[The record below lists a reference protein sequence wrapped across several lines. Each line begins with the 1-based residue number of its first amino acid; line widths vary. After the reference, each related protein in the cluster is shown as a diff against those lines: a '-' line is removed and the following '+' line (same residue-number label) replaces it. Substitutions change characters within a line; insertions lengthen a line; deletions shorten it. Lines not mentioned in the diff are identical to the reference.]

1 MKTLSS
7 WLMAGIALVLSG
19 CATPAAPLAEVAE
32 YAPVAPQVQPAPV
45 AATGAI
51 YNPGRGSSLLGR
63 GRQFQVGDV
72 ITVLLDEFTQAER
85 EQNTE
90 IERTGN
96 NNVMPGGLAGKVA
109 AMGGMLGGFKLDGGT
124 IGSSGGGVETK
135 GARLRG
141 AVSVHV
147 LEVLP
152 NGNLVVRG
160 EKQLSLSDGA
170 EAIQVAGII
179 RPTDVSY
186 NNTVQS
192 GRLANAQFNYKG
204 SGDLANSSKPG
215 WGTRALM
222 KIWPF

>member
-1 MKTLSS
+1 MNTL
-7 WLMAGIALVLSG
+7 WTWWAVGMALLLSG
-19 CATPAAPLAEVAE
+19 CATPIAPLAEVAQ
-32 YAPVAPQVQPAPV
+32 YAPVTPQVQAAPAAV
-45 AATGAI
+45 TGGI

-63 GRQFQVGDV
+63 GRQFQVGDI

-85 EQNTE
+85 NQNTE
-90 IERTGN
+90 IERSGN
-96 NNVMPGGLAGKVA
+96 NNVMPGGLVGRVAG
-109 AMGGMLGGFKLDGGT
+109 MGGMLGGFKLDGGT
-124 IGSSGGGVETK
+124 IGSTGGGTESK

-141 AVSVHV
+141 AVSVYV

-170 EAIQVAGII
+170 ETIQVGGII

-204 SGDLANSSKPG
+204 SGDLANSSRPG

-222 KIWPF
+222 KVWPF

>member
-1 MKTLSS
+1 MKRYLSCVLAALTV
-7 WLMAGIALVLSG
+7 WLAG
-19 CATPAAPLAEVAE
+19 CAAPVPSVAEVAQ
-32 YAPVAPQVQPAPV
+32 YAPVPPQLQSAPQTV
-45 AATGAI
+45 TGGI
-51 YNPGRGSSLLGR
+51 YNAGRGSSLLGR

-85 EQNTE
+85 NQNTE
-90 IERTGN
+90 LERVGN
-96 NNVMPGGLAGKVA
+96 NNVMPSGLAGKVA
-109 AMGGMLGGFKLDGGT
+109 SMGGMLGGLKLDGGT
-124 IGSSGGGVETK
+124 IGSSGGGTESK

-215 WGTRALM
+215 WGTRALL

>member
-1 MKTLSS
+1 MRTCLLS
-7 WLMAGIALVLSG
+7 LLVAATGLGG
-19 CATPAAPLAEVAE
+19 CAVPAASVMEVAQ
-32 YAPVAPQVQPAPV
+32 YAPVAPAAPV
-45 AATGAI
+45 AQTAATGAI
-51 YNPGRGSSLLGR
+51 YNTGRGSTLLGR

-85 EQNTE
+85 NQNTE
-90 IERTGN
+90 LERSAN
-96 NNVMPGGLAGKVA
+96 NDVMPAGLAGKVA
-109 AMGGMLGGFKLDGGT
+109 GMGGMLGGFKLDGGT
-124 IGSSGGGVETK
+124 IGSNGGGVESK
-135 GARLRG
+135 GATLRG

-152 NGNLVVRG
+152 NGNLLVRG
-160 EKQLSLSDGA
+160 EKQLSLSEGA

-215 WGTRALM
+215 WGTRALL

>member
-1 MKTLSS
+1 MRILFWMS
-7 WLMAGIALVLSG
+7 ALWVGGLAG
-19 CATPAAPLAEVAE
+19 CAAPVASVAEVAQ
-32 YAPVAPQVQPAPV
+32 YAPVTPQSPTVAPAT
-45 AATGAI
+45 TGAI
-51 YNPGRGSSLLGR
+51 YNPGRGSALLGR

-85 EQNTE
+85 NQNTE
-90 IERTGN
+90 IERSAN
-96 NNVMPGGLAGKVA
+96 NDVMPGGLVGKVA
-109 AMGGMLGGFKLDGGT
+109 GMGGMLGGFKLDGGT
-124 IGSSGGGVETK
+124 IGSSGGGVESK

-147 LEVLP
+147 VDVLA

>member
-1 MKTLSS
+1 
-7 WLMAGIALVLSG
+7 
-19 CATPAAPLAEVAE
+19 
-32 YAPVAPQVQPAPV
+32 
-45 AATGAI
+45 
-51 YNPGRGSSLLGR
+51 
-63 GRQFQVGDV
+63 
-72 ITVLLDEFTQAER
+72 
-85 EQNTE
+85 
-90 IERTGN
+90 
-96 NNVMPGGLAGKVA
+96 
-109 AMGGMLGGFKLDGGT
+109 MGGMLGGLKLDGGT
-124 IGSSGGGVETK
+124 IGSAGGGIESK
-135 GARLRG
+135 GAQLRG

-222 KIWPF
+222 KVWPF

>member
-1 MKTLSS
+1 MKTLST
-7 WLMAGIALVLSG
+7 WLGLSLVLVLTG
-19 CATPAAPLAEVAE
+19 CATPVAPLAEVAQ
-32 YAPVAPQVQPAPV
+32 YAPVAPQVQAAPV
-45 AATGAI
+45 PVTGGI
-51 YNPGRGSSLLGR
+51 YNTGRGSSLLGR
-63 GRQFQVGDV
+63 GRQFQVGDI

-85 EQNTE
+85 NQNTE

-96 NNVMPGGLAGKVA
+96 NNVIPGGLAGKVA
-109 AMGGMLGGFKLDGGT
+109 SMGGMLGGLKLDGGT
-124 IGSSGGGVETK
+124 IGSAGGGIESK
-135 GARLRG
+135 GAQLRG

-222 KIWPF
+222 KVWPF

>member
-7 WLMAGIALVLSG
+7 WLMACIALVLSG

-109 AMGGMLGGFKLDGGT
+109 AMGGMLGGLKLDGGT